1 MIPVRRPNCG
11 TVREKPPPQ
20 RSILRYAPHTAH
32 PPRRAPAR
40 PRRTRTRRRPE
51 ESCMAES
58 DIARR
63 KTGIT
68 TFTASEARDAMVKK
82 SLEAERNAFEV
93 KTAKLRALR
102 LAKEA
107 ADTELAVKLAAEA
120 PVKTAAKKKPV
131 KAR

>member
-1 MIPVRRPNCG
+1 
-11 TVREKPPPQ
+11 
-20 RSILRYAPHTAH
+20 
-32 PPRRAPAR
+32 
-40 PRRTRTRRRPE
+40 
-51 ESCMAES
+51 MAES

-63 KTGIT
+63 KTGTT

-107 ADTELAVKLAAEA
+107 ADAELAVKLAAEA